1 MMIHPDA
8 DVLSKSIGEETSIWQ
23 YCVVLPGAQI
33 GRNCNICAHV
43 FIENRVIVGDNVTIK
58 NGVQLWD
65 GVTVEDNVFIGPNA
79 TFTNEL
85 IPRSKAHDLENIKE
99 TLVKTGAS
107 IGANVTV
114 LPGIVIGEYA
124 FIGAG
129 SVITRDVPPYAL
141 YYGNPAR
148 QKGFITREGIILDMD
163 KKDKNGILYVLEG

>member
-1 MMIHPDA
+1 MIHPDS

-23 YCVVLPGAQI
+23 YCVVLPGAKI

-43 FIENRVIVGDNVTIK
+43 FIENRVTVGDNVTIK

-65 GVTVEDNVFIGPNA
+65 GVTIENEVFIGPNA

-85 IPRSKAHDLENIKE
+85 IPRSKAHDSENIKE

-114 LPGIVIGEYA
+114 LPGIVIGEYS

-129 SVITRDVPPYAL
+129 SVITRNVPPYTL
-141 YYGNPAR
+141 FFGNPAR

-163 KKDKNGILYVLEG
+163 KKDKNGISHDLDR